1 MIFTSLFV
9 VTLLVMSGIAVLA
22 AVALFR
28 RPPPRRWFHWATG
41 GVALVLS
48 LGTLVVLMFASHVV
62 RVRADGS
69 IQEQRLIG
77 TATEIIDGRE
87 IEITARGSGMT
98 VVLNE
103 MGRGLQIRTLVYGD
117 LAPKAMVPPDAYVEP
132 HSAYSFHGNIDYLG
146 PGQRPPSSVA
156 TKGGGKVKYWLTW

>member
-1 MIFTSLFV
+1 MIFTSLLV

-28 RPPPRRWFHWATG
+28 RPPPRRWFDWVAG
-41 GVALVLS
+41 GVALVTS
-48 LGTLVVLMFASHVV
+48 LGTLVVLVFASHVV

-77 TATEIIDGRE
+77 TATEILDGRE
-87 IEITARGSGMT
+87 IEITAHGSGMT

-103 MGRGLQIRTLVYGD
+103 TNHALEIRTLVYGD
-117 LAPKAMVPPDAYVEP
+117 LAPKAMVPPDAHVEP
-132 HSAYSFHGNIDYLG
+132 HAAYSFHGNIDYLG
-146 PGQRPPSSVA
+146 PAQRPPSSVS
-156 TKGGGKVKYWLTW
+156 TKSGGKVKYWLTW